1 MGRNLICHM
10 KTIPE
15 MHCVHLIR
23 FLPIYF
29 LLIAGCTTNNIIS
42 LFIMTNTF
50 KIIHHLRNVPL
61 KSKGTGGERFF

>member
-1 MGRNLICHM
+1 M

-15 MHCVHLIR
+15 MHCVHLI
-23 FLPIYF
+23 LPIYF
-29 LLIAGCTTNNIIS
+29 LLIAGCTTNNNIS

-61 KSKGTGGERFF
+61 KSKGTGGECFF